1 MGLYLWDDGAGAHL
15 GWSITVLTLRGEQIA
30 EITSF
35 LGIDHFPPFEL
46 PASLP

>member
-1 MGLYLWDDGAGAHL
+1 MAFYLGNDAAAEHH

-35 LGIDHFPPFEL
+35 LGPDHFAHFGL
-46 PASLP
+46 PVSLL